1 MVFIGI
7 LNDEGQTAAGLL
19 AGRDS
24 KIILVNSPRPVL
36 RSVTMRVHFWIP
48 AGIEMHTITCPCP
61 SMHRRGRVAMVSVA
75 LMLAGYNMG
84 AFAADGCH
92 DAGPASRRMAC
103 SRRLALRHSRA
114 VGDAAG
120 GREGAAVPAAVRG
133 LMRLRGAGDSQ
144 KDETRSPLDP
154 VRMNKALEK
163 LDEMRADAEIVK
175 KRKLDRER

>member
-1 MVFIGI
+1 
-7 LNDEGQTAAGLL
+7 
-19 AGRDS
+19 
-24 KIILVNSPRPVL
+24 
-36 RSVTMRVHFWIP
+36 
-48 AGIEMHTITCPCP
+48 
-61 SMHRRGRVAMVSVA
+61 MVSVA

-103 SRRLALRHSRA
+103 SQRLALRHARA

-163 LDEMRADAEIVK
+163 LDEMRADAEVVK